1 MASAW
6 CSASTPDSAGN
17 SIIEISQRFSN
28 VEPMRTINM
37 SFRISIGDILMI
49 SGLAYRIGK
58 TLTTSRKSAPGEFS
72 EVQNQL
78 FAISNALRLLSATL
92 QQEGVPN
99 TEGTVGPEE
108 DEILSR
114 MIENCQTTLQHLD
127 GVLKSCPEL
136 RTEIDKEYDDE
147 TARKRWRRQFKENI
161 KKIKWT
167 AEGADLDKLRQNLA
181 THVNAL
187 NLAIAA
193 RGW

>member
-6 CSASTPDSAGN
+6 RSASTPDSAGN
-17 SIIEISQRFSN
+17 SIMEISQRFNN

-37 SFRISIGDILMI
+37 SFRISIGDILMV
-49 SGLAYRIGK
+49 SGLAYSIGK
-58 TLTTSRKSAPGEFS
+58 TLTTGRKSAPEEFG

-78 FAISNALRLLSATL
+78 FAISNALKLLSATL
-92 QQEGVPN
+92 QQGIPN
-99 TEGTVGPEE
+99 TEGAVGPEE

-127 GVLKSCPEL
+127 GVLKSYPEL
-136 RTEIDKEYDDE
+136 RTDIDKEYDDE

-167 AEGADLDKLRQNLA
+167 AEGAGLDKLKQNLA
-181 THVNAL
+181 THINAL